1 LNWLRL
7 RLRWRTKFRLGLEG
21 GDYVGSALFLEAVSI
36 SEGVEAV
43 VS

>member
-1 LNWLRL
+1 LRL
-7 RLRWRTKFRLGLEG
+7 RCWTKFRLRLEG
-21 GDYVGSALFLEAVSI
+21 ADYVGGALFLEAVSI